1 MKEGKFVVI
10 EGVDGSGKSTLV
22 GELLEPITKAFDEVI
37 VIRDPGGVL
46 YSTNGTFSQISEDIR
61 TVARKDYDEG
71 MSPLCEFFLMCASRA
86 HLTEKFIKPAL
97 ARGALVLADRWWPS
111 TWAYQG
117 ANGIDLQ
124 LIVSQIDVIDLPID
138 LLVHI
143 DIDKALRDQR
153 LSKRGGPLDKF
164 ESRGD
169 DYTHRVINGYR
180 CLPITPERVKHFHT
194 LHQGGDNAIMTEVE
208 MRDKVMSLIT
218 AL

>member
-22 GELLEPITKAFDEVI
+22 GELLAPITKKFDEVL
-37 VIRDPGGVL
+37 VIRDPGGVM
-46 YSTNGTFSQISEDIR
+46 YSTNGAFSQITEDIR
-61 TVARKDYDEG
+61 TVVRKDYGES
-71 MSPLCEFFLMCASRA
+71 MSPLCEFFLMCASRS
-86 HLTEKFIKPAL
+86 HLAERFIKPAL

-124 LIVSQIDVIDLPID
+124 LIVKNVDLIDLPID
-138 LLVHI
+138 LLVLI
-143 DIDKALRDQR
+143 DIDSELREER

-164 ESRGD
+164 ESRGA

-180 CLPITPERVKHFHT
+180 CLPVTTERVKQFHT
-194 LHQGGDNAIMTEVE
+194 QYQNGSTTEAE
-208 MRDKVMSLIT
+208 MRDNVMELIA